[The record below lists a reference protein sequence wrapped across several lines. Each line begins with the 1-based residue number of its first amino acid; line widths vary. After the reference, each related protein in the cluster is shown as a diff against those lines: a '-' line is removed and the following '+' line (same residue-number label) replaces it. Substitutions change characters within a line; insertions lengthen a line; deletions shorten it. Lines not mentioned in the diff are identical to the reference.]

1 MNVRAGTRGV
11 CTWSGI
17 KVSLSKFGASADK
30 HPHQSASGR
39 ATQPGKLTKSSL
51 SGFCYDNNFMNC
63 VCLRTDMGGLC
74 TFCGAK
80 VSLSKSGASEV
91 RQSAVERLRQSK
103 AGKKAASSSG
113 QGPSSSAESDSTAI
127 AEARA
132 FKDRLV
138 RSLSA
143 CWSCHMAMTPA
154 NIMEVPD
161 APFLEVPSFG
171 TRH

>member
-1 MNVRAGTRGV
+1 MRGV
-11 CTWSGI
+11 CTWSRI
-17 KVSLSKFGASADK
+17 KVFLSKFGASADN

-39 ATQPGKLTKSSL
+39 ATQPGKVTKSSL
-51 SGFCYDNNFMNC
+51 SGFCYDTDFINW

-91 RQSAVERLRQSK
+91 RPPAVERLRQSK
-103 AGKKAASSSG
+103 AGEKAASSSG
-113 QGPSSSAESDSTAI
+113 EGPSISAESDSTAI

-138 RSLSA
+138 CSLSA
-143 CWSCHMAMTPA
+143 CLVMPHGNKSCQCHGGM
-154 NIMEVPD
+154 
-161 APFLEVPSFG
+161 
-171 TRH
+171 